1 MKEKISHFVNSP
13 NLGLFIIRLF
23 AGIIFVAAGIPKF
36 AGGADSL
43 KGVGSAVE
51 TFGIDFA
58 PLLWGVLAA
67 TAELVGGLL
76 IILGVCTR
84 ISAFF
89 LFCTMVVASAV
100 KIDGGGD
107 ILKDAGYPI
116 MLAAVSLGLL
126 FTGSGNFAVKK
137 DSM

>member
-1 MKEKISHFVNSP
+1 MKEKITNFVNSP
-13 NLGLFIIRLF
+13 NLGLLIIRLF

-43 KGVGSAVE
+43 KGVGESMAI
-51 TFGIDFA
+51 FGITFA
-58 PLLWGVLAA
+58 PLLWGGMAA

-84 ISAFF
+84 ISSFF
-89 LFCTMVVASAV
+89 LFCTMIVATAV
-100 KIDGGGD
+100 KINGGGD
-107 ILKDAGYPI
+107 IIKDAGYPM
-116 MLAAVSLGLL
+116 MLAAVTLGLF